1 MVDYHQV
8 ITQHEIAGEQGFA
21 QIKIFGDVVHVEDKS
36 QYIIELSIETVR
48 LLSDVIEKGQ

>member
-21 QIKIFGDVVHVEDKS
+21 QIKLFGDVVHVEDKS

-48 LLSDVIEKGQ
+48 LLSDVIEKEE